1 MAFRVSLSGPAET
14 DAYEAY
20 EHVRSVAPMKAE
32 GWLVKLFQ
40 AILSLDEMP
49 TRCAVIPEAEELGF
63 TVRHLLHGRGR
74 GTYRIIFSLD
84 ENEPHVK
91 VLRIWHAFRE
101 AITAND
107 VRD

>member
-1 MAFRVSLSGPAET
+1 
-14 DAYEAY
+14 
-20 EHVRSVAPMKAE
+20 MKAE

-91 VLRIWHAFRE
+91 VLRIWHASRE